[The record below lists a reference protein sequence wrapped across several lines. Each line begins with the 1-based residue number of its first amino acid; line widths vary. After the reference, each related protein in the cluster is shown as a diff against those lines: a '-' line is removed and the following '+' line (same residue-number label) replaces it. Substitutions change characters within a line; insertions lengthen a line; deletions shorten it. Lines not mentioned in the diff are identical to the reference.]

1 MTKWLS
7 SMKPYSK
14 EELKAMLPKVGD
26 VLMRKQTIGC
36 TSADGPT
43 KPRSCKVV
51 YVNEEHLYY
60 RVQFRN
66 GCYECFKVPD
76 IKMEGR
82 CRQCEW

>member
-1 MTKWLS
+1 MGKWYE

-26 VLMRKQTIGC
+26 VLMRNQTIGG

-51 YVNEEHLYY
+51 YVNERNLFY
-60 RVQFRN
+60 RVQFQN
-66 GCYECFKVPD
+66 GLYESFKMPD
-76 IKMEGR
+76 IEMKGR